1 MSKVAV
7 VAGREFL
14 STVRRKSYLVVTFGM
29 PFFAVLYFGLFALLP
44 ALFMEKSA
52 AGRRDVGLVDLA
64 GVVRLEEAGRASAED
79 EELRR
84 QAEAVTGRLAPG
96 DPRAGA
102 ARGILEAV
110 LLPVRFRPF
119 ATRDEAIA
127 ALRGGAIDRFYL
139 VPADYLATGRVE
151 SYLPDEATLGMAEKR
166 AERSLER
173 LLARSLLSGRLPEEV
188 RSRVETP
195 VDSRR
200 SAAFVVGASGR
211 PEPLDTAVRLARVGI
226 PFAFGFLLF
235 MSLMVSAGYL
245 IQGVAEEKENRVIEV
260 ILSSVRPREL
270 LFGKLLGLGA
280 AGLLQ
285 LAVWVSVATF
295 ATSFVAAAALAALD
309 LRLFLTCL
317 AFFALGF
324 LLIGSLMTGTG
335 ALGTNSR
342 ESQQLAAIWSIAAI
356 LPPSAA
362 AVSILDEPNGIVAR
376 VLGWFP
382 LTAPITMMIRC
393 GTGKVPLWDLLLA
406 IALLAGA
413 VYLALRAAAALF
425 RLGLLQYG
433 KRPPLREILR
443 QIGKA

>member
-1 MSKVAV
+1 
-7 VAGREFL
+7 
-14 STVRRKSYLVVTFGM
+14 
-29 PFFAVLYFGLFALLP
+29 
-44 ALFMEKSA
+44 
-52 AGRRDVGLVDLA
+52 
-64 GVVRLEEAGRASAED
+64 
-79 EELRR
+79 
-84 QAEAVTGRLAPG
+84 
-96 DPRAGA
+96 AGA

-173 LLARSLLSGRLPEEV
+173 LLARSLLAGRLPEEF
-188 RSRVETP
+188 RARVETP

-211 PEPLDTAVRLARVGI
+211 PEPLDT
-226 PFAFGFLLF
+226 
-235 MSLMVSAGYL
+235 
-245 IQGVAEEKENRVIEV
+245 GV
-260 ILSSVRPREL
+260 
-270 LFGKLLGLGA
+270 
-280 AGLLQ
+280 
-285 LAVWVSVATF
+285 
-295 ATSFVAAAALAALD
+295 
-309 LRLFLTCL
+309 
-317 AFFALGF
+317 
-324 LLIGSLMTGTG
+324 
-335 ALGTNSR
+335 LGTNSR

-413 VYLALRAAAALF
+413 VYL
-425 RLGLLQYG
+425 
-433 KRPPLREILR
+433 
-443 QIGKA
+443 